1 MAGLAEDSL
10 APPSAGRRVA
20 VVLAWLAGAALV
32 LALGW
37 WLKGWVS
44 APSAPARQVARIAV
58 LPDTPPPPPPPP
70 PKDLPKPEP
79 RDADRPPPPDATP
92 KPAAPTP
99 PADAP
104 IKMEGA
110 AGDGPSAFQA
120 GPVSR
125 DYQGG
130 APTIGASAPG
140 GGRSAAE
147 RAQDRLYAQAAR
159 QTLQA
164 EIERR
169 LRVDAD
175 TLAASFALWL
185 DRSGAIER
193 VELLPGTDARHE
205 APLREAI
212 EQARQ
217 GLRLPPPPSGLPQ
230 PMRFRLTVR
239 AQG

>member
-1 MAGLAEDSL
+1 MAALAEDSL
-10 APPSAGRRVA
+10 APPSTGRRIAVA
-20 VVLAWLAGAALV
+20 LAWLAGLAGVIV
-32 LALGW
+32 LAW
-37 WLKGWVS
+37 WLRGLVS
-44 APSAPARQVARIAV
+44 APSAPARQVARISV
-58 LPDTPPPPPPPP
+58 LPDTPPPPPPP

-79 RDADRPPPPDATP
+79 RDADRPPPPDAAP

-110 AGDGPSAFQA
+110 AGDGPSAFQSGA
-120 GPVSR
+120 VNR

-140 GGRSAAE
+140 GGRSAAD

-169 LRVDAD
+169 LRADAD
-175 TLAASFALWL
+175 TLVASFALWV

-193 VELLPGTDARHE
+193 VDLLPGGDAGQDAALQTAIDDARR
-205 APLREAI
+205 A
-212 EQARQ
+212 
-217 GLRLPPPPSGLPQ
+217 LRLPPPPAALPQ
-230 PMRFRLTVR
+230 PLRFRLTVR
-239 AQG
+239 PQG